1 MHFWDVV
8 RFTNVCSWEGGEGGM
23 EGGEGA
29 KKSAS
34 CSRCICIEERRRPS
48 VDTMDVVCVCV
59 RERKEKKRRQTKR

>member
-1 MHFWDVV
+1 
-8 RFTNVCSWEGGEGGM
+8 M

-59 RERKEKKRRQTKR
+59 CARRKRERETANKEVN

>member
-1 MHFWDVV
+1 
-8 RFTNVCSWEGGEGGM
+8 M